1 MALCSG
7 QFLIPKTQSIPPSQL
22 AGLSDYK
29 DLLESDDFVSQVPER
44 NEIIIESEIIE
55 SQIDENLESQINS
68 ENLESQINLENLENH
83 SNSENPD
90 TQINSENVENSQI
103 NSKKI
108 QEPQESTA
116 NNHKSDIRKLLE
128 SSDDESSKPEKPKAK
143 KKKKKRKQVKLGF
156 EDDES
161 DLEQL
166 REDFDDEMLEEE
178 EEEEIVENNEEV
190 LIDYDSEENE
200 IEVKVTKKQK
210 IKIANEYFEKE
221 AELSESE
228 WGSADEDEKGLD
240 TYEADLADEEQ
251 FDQAQ
256 LREEVGRIHARK
268 LMDDDLKKV
277 KKIQDLLFE
286 DEENDG
292 IGRERK
298 FRWKNQNEGFAVND
312 ENAMDA
318 DHLENENEDENEMMW
333 RRMRHEREVLINEQ
347 SQKIEES
354 MSEEILLLDQN
365 SQTVSCT
372 NSSVLVKRKFQI
384 IRTSSSSFGQL
395 NHNGDKKDSP
405 FLIKNGKS
413 TTNNSFLS
421 RDAQTLKRIASFM
434 SNKGDDEVT
443 NMSSHG
449 GNSMSFAPCE
459 KPTAESK
466 KRKSE
471 GNQKDENVK
480 KRKVESQGFMLLD
493 KLH

>member
-7 QFLIPKTQSIPPSQL
+7 QFMIPQTQSIPHSQL
-22 AGLSDYK
+22 AGLSEFK
-29 DLLESDDFVSQVPER
+29 DLLEDTDDFVSQVPER
-44 NEIIIESEIIE
+44 ICEDPPTESENVIEIQLNEENFESQQIESENVIKDP
-55 SQIDENLESQINS
+55 QINTDNLESQTI
-68 ENLESQINLENLENH
+68 LK
-83 SNSENPD
+83 
-90 TQINSENVENSQI
+90 T
-103 NSKKI
+103 
-108 QEPQESTA
+108 
-116 NNHKSDIRKLLE
+116 DIRKLLE
-128 SSDDESSKPEKPKAK
+128 SSDESAKPEKPKAK

-156 EDDES
+156 SDDES

-166 REDFDDEMLEEE
+166 REDFDDELL
-178 EEEEIVENNEEV
+178 EEEEIVETNEEV
-190 LIDYDSEENE
+190 LVDYDSEENE

-210 IKIANEYFEKE
+210 IKLANEYFEKE

-298 FRWKNQNEGFAVND
+298 FRWKNQNEGFTMDD
-312 ENAMDA
+312 ENAMHGDN
-318 DHLENENEDENEMMW
+318 LESAENEDENEMMW

-347 SQKIEES
+347 SQKIEAES

-384 IRTSSSSFGQL
+384 IRTSSNTFGQA
-395 NHNGDKKDSP
+395 NNNGDKKESP

-443 NMSSHG
+443 NLSSHG

-459 KPTAESK
+459 KPTAENK

-480 KRKVESQGFMLLD
+480 KRKVEGQGFLLLD

>member
-1 MALCSG
+1 MTFSHPSISQELKTSHLNELFDSERSQANNDDDLMALCSG
-7 QFLIPKTQSIPPSQL
+7 QFMIPQTQSIPHSQL
-22 AGLSDYK
+22 AGLSEFK
-29 DLLESDDFVSQVPER
+29 DLLEDTDDFVSQVPER
-44 NEIIIESEIIE
+44 INEDPPTESENVIESQQIESEKVTKDP
-55 SQIDENLESQINS
+55 QINTDNLESQTI
-68 ENLESQINLENLENH
+68 LK
-83 SNSENPD
+83 
-90 TQINSENVENSQI
+90 T
-103 NSKKI
+103 
-108 QEPQESTA
+108 
-116 NNHKSDIRKLLE
+116 DIRKLLE
-128 SSDDESSKPEKPKAK
+128 SSDDESAKPEKPKAK

-156 EDDES
+156 SDDES

-166 REDFDDEMLEEE
+166 REDFDDELL
-178 EEEEIVENNEEV
+178 EEEEIVETNEEV
-190 LIDYDSEENE
+190 LVDYDSEENE

-210 IKIANEYFEKE
+210 IKLANEYFEKE

-298 FRWKNQNEGFAVND
+298 FRWKNQNEGFTMDD
-312 ENAMDA
+312 ENAMHGDN
-318 DHLENENEDENEMMW
+318 LESAENEDENEMMW

-347 SQKIEES
+347 SQKIEAES

-384 IRTSSSSFGQL
+384 IRTSSNTFGQA
-395 NHNGDKKDSP
+395 NNNGDKKESP

-443 NMSSHG
+443 NLSSHG

-459 KPTAESK
+459 KPTAENK

-480 KRKVESQGFMLLD
+480 KRKVEGQGFLLLD